1 MTGARSFSAHEI
13 AQACG
18 VTARGIRKRATTE
31 GWKYETLPV
40 KGGVQLRYLFDQLP
54 IDIKEAVTRSA
65 INSAIA
71 VMQEGQLPAPG
82 MAKSAVTTALTV
94 IQGGHGVTRA
104 AQTGDLGAVEA
115 TAADRQRRLARE
127 VVLRTLRELVAA
139 GAGSMNAAS
148 AILVERA
155 RGGQLPPATLNV
167 LKQACDERG
176 QRGHDADSLPTART
190 LRYWASQARAG
201 QDLTPRPSAVVDL
214 RVRSWYI
221 PFFALTDRPQKPTL
235 RWAHEQLVANWR
247 PEWSD
252 PPGSEPPSYDQ
263 AVRAYKK
270 RSKGD
275 ALKGR
280 HTGSA
285 LRALSFYQ
293 HRTYNDL
300 APFAEVHA
308 DGWNTHFTA
317 PHPKTGEYVTYEVWH
332 FHDVATR
339 YVTPFAIGLTENTD
353 LILEGLQACI
363 RVGGI
368 PAIWQTDHTGSVK
381 NDRVME
387 PDSGLADRL
396 GISVVH
402 PAKVGNSQ
410 ANGIAENFNTWLDRE
425 ARELGTYQH
434 PQRMDSA
441 TFVRTRRITNAMVRA
456 AGNPAERA
464 RLRQQAIRQAKGI
477 VFDSHAEAVAWLRE
491 REDRWNNH
499 PHRELPK
506 HRDPATGR
514 LVHMSPKQ
522 SLDAAIAAGWEPVAL
537 SEADLIDQFRP
548 HLKKKVRRGTVT
560 PYGGMRYRNSALD
573 EHEGET
579 VLVAVD
585 PEAPEYAWVKDL
597 KGRLLCTAAF
607 VEATGSRTESMR
619 EHSERKR
626 AEAQIRL
633 REQQIDLIEQRIAP
647 PALEMG
653 SGFQALSRDSLSTH
667 LRRANSYVDDT
678 ADEVAEKRTERGF
691 KEFVEHAKEHPE
703 EVDPMEVYL
712 RRRMKENK
720 AAEEQAIADELAQIE
735 AAMRK
740 AADEAASGGDDN
752 EGSERAA
759 G

>member
-1 MTGARSFSAHEI
+1 MAERQDWFTPQELAGLPGMPTTYSAVIRWAKKNLPLTRSKLRGKGLQYARANLPEETQRFL
-13 AQACG
+13 AQRDMAA
-18 VTARGIRKRATTE
+18 VLAMLP
-31 GWKYETLPV
+31 ETPA
-40 KGGVQLRYLFDQLP
+40 P
-54 IDIKEAVTRSA
+54 SVTRS
-65 INSAIA
+65 
-71 VMQEGQLPAPG
+71 
-82 MAKSAVTTALTV
+82 LTV
-94 IQGGHGVTRA
+94 VSSAREVTPGLAREI
-104 AQTGDLGAVEA
+104 GAVDA

-139 GAGSMNAAS
+139 GAKSMRAAS
-148 AILVERA
+148 QILLDRA
-155 RGGQLPPATLNV
+155 HAGLLPVATFEKLRE
-167 LKQACDERG
+167 ACDERG
-176 QRGHDADSLPTART
+176 RASATDDKGLPSTATLQR
-190 LRYWASQARAG
+190 WAAQARDG
-201 QDLTPRPSAVVDL
+201 QDLTPRPSAMVDL

-317 PHPKTGEYVTYEVWH
+317 PHPTTGEFVTYEVWH

-387 PDSGLADRL
+387 PESGLADRL
-396 GISVVH
+396 GMSVVH
-402 PAKVGNSQ
+402 PVKVGNSQ

-425 ARELGTYQH
+425 ARELATYQH
-434 PQRMDSA
+434 PDRMDSA

-477 VFDSHAEAVAWLRE
+477 VFDTHSEAVAWLRE

-522 SLDAAIAAGWEPVAL
+522 SLDAAIAAGWKPVAL
-537 SEADLIDQFRP
+537 SEADLVDQFRP
-548 HLKKKVRRGTVT
+548 HLKKKVTRGTVS

-573 EHEGET
+573 SHEGEM

-585 PEAPEYAWVKDL
+585 REAPEQVWVKDL
-597 KGRLLCTAAF
+597 QGRLLCTAAF

-619 EHSERKR
+619 EHAERKR

-633 REQQIDLIEQRIAP
+633 REQQIERIEQRIAP
-647 PALEMG
+647 AALEMDT
-653 SGFQALSRDSLSTH
+653 GFQTLPMDAVSGLA
-667 LRRANSYVDDT
+667 RRPASYFSDAT
-678 ADEVAEKRTERGF
+678 DEVAEKRAERGF